1 MRYDGTRGSTQGDTK
16 ERKPA
21 AKAMTRVMSGA
32 CWTIFLLHLQQPA
45 DAIAGLRLL
54 PVACTEDLMRDHA
67 LAVDQE
73 RDRQR
78 ANPVKA
84 HHHRLRIMGNG
95 ESQPQGIPVGP
106 RHTRPF

>member
-1 MRYDGTRGSTQGDTK
+1 MRYDGTSGSTQGDTN

-32 CWTIFLLHLQQPA
+32 GSTIFLPHLQQPP
-45 DAIAGLRLL
+45 DAVVGLRLL
-54 PVACTEDLMRDHA
+54 PIPRTEDLVRDHA

-78 ANPVKA
+78 GRDHAPDLRCAGLAGEIGRA
-84 HHHRLRIMGNG
+84 H
-95 ESQPQGIPVGP
+95 V
-106 RHTRPF
+106 